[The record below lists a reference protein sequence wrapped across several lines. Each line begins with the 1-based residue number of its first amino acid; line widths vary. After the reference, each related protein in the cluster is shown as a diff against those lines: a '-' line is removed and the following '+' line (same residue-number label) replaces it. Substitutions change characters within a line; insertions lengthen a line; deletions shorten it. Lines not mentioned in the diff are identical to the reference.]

1 MVSDSL
7 NVNTGCMM
15 VDLYVGED
23 DVDEEVDVIEDED
36 VAAKD
41 GTSKR
46 RSLRSSLVVKTQR
59 PSGEKLTPL

>member
-1 MVSDSL
+1 
-7 NVNTGCMM
+7 M
-15 VDLYVGED
+15 VDLYIGED